1 MHLGAFTYNAL
12 RTVQGDKVN
21 MAAGGQNWGKFKEK
35 MKELRQGKKGKKDSG
50 KSAKDLETIVVQR
63 LSAEVSGKAQKYSRV
78 GAREFVPFEQFDEI
92 SVCNI
97 KKACMKHYG
106 MPETMSCDVLAGEQG
121 PSCSSVKQLP
131 TLKVIHV
138 RFIEGKVEDAPIEV
152 SAGVS
157 ERRKRKISE
166 ISQGQKAAAVTS
178 VSQRASQSP
187 SKFVPRSLSVVDM
200 LKLGKLIT
208 NTTTSVE
215 IFNFDMS
222 GMAWTGRP
230 STVEF
235 SIEPEPFGTG
245 GFRKAFKAT
254 SNDRGFNGSTWVVK
268 KYLKKAADDILT
280 IGQTIEEQT
289 KKVVQMHYLARNFAA
304 KLKEELLAS
313 DNEIL
318 FGETM
323 SYKKIF
329 MGKIGEES
337 SLEDGGTSTAVKFSC
352 QIKEKLFPVI
362 NLQAH
367 LSNLHLNLTG
377 STPSHKSSQIFTYIF
392 PSLEDGGTSTAVK
405 FSCQIKEKLFPVI
418 NLQAHLSNLH
428 LNLTGSTPSH
438 KSSQIFTYIF
448 PSLEDGGTSTAV
460 KFSCQ
465 IKEKLFPVINLQAHL
480 SNLHLNLTG
489 STPSHKFSHTF
500 FQV

>member
-1 MHLGAFTYNAL
+1 MQLGAFTYNAL

-21 MAAGGQNWGKFKEK
+21 VAAGGQNWGKFKEK

-63 LSAEVSGKAQKYSRV
+63 LSAEVSGKAQKYSRI

-157 ERRKRKISE
+157 ERRKRKISK

-178 VSQRASQSP
+178 VPQRASQSP

-268 KYLKKAADDILT
+268 KYLKKAADDIIT

-329 MGKIGEES
+329 MGKIGEEYVTVEEFVEGTFRKYINNNGNICES
-337 SLEDGGTSTAVKFSC
+337 ENADPLTKKAECLAHFSYERSEREVMLLDIQGCGSCLFDPEIASKVLEPSNMLFCTGNLSKNAIENFTANHKC
-352 QIKEKLFPVI
+352 NDYCHL
-362 NLQAH
+362 LQ
-367 LSNLHLNLTG
+367 LTE
-377 STPSHKSSQIFTYIF
+377 F
-392 PSLEDGGTSTAVK
+392 E
-405 FSCQIKEKLFPVI
+405 
-418 NLQAHLSNLH
+418 
-428 LNLTGSTPSH
+428 
-438 KSSQIFTYIF
+438 
-448 PSLEDGGTSTAV
+448 
-460 KFSCQ
+460 
-465 IKEKLFPVINLQAHL
+465 
-480 SNLHLNLTG
+480 
-489 STPSHKFSHTF
+489 
-500 FQV
+500 